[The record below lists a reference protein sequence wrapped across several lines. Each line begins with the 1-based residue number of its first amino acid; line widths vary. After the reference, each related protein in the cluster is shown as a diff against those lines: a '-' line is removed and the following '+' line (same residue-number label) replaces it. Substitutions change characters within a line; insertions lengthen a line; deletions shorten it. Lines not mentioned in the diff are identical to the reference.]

1 MKRLILMAIVSLIL
15 CETVYGNGIQ
25 SGKYMLSAPALYA
38 YVLSDDIT
46 QSDGEFFVR
55 IVPVEGNVYR
65 MDLLNGR
72 RHSLKFEIDEYGK
85 IEIVEDR
92 FSGDKARGS
101 GRLITNKTA
110 KGEITVFST
119 AWGTSWERSA
129 SEWFLRPAT
138 QEEIDRN
145 LKKGLGAVI
154 SSLTSTRREI
164 TKENMIKALGSGSGY
179 GYSPSDEPQ
188 IENMIESG
196 EIEYKDG
203 EFTIHREE
211 DNSAEVPIKPDIS
224 PKFNKQRISREEII
238 KIFKDEFAAGPVS
251 APKSAP
257 RKAARKPEPAPPVK
271 HAPPVQKVAEPPKRQ
286 EQPKAVRPE
295 KTGPSS
301 IVIGLIV
308 LGVVIVP
315 GFIIYVLIKK
325 KRRR

>member
-25 SGKYMLSAPALYA
+25 PGKYMLSAPALYA
-38 YVLSDDIT
+38 DTLSDDIS
-46 QSDGEFFVR
+46 QSDGEFFIQ

-65 MDLLNGR
+65 IDLLIGGN
-72 RHSLKFEIDEYGK
+72 HSLKFEIDEYGK
-85 IEIVEDR
+85 IKITEDR
-92 FSGDKARGS
+92 FRGNKIRGS

-110 KGEITVFST
+110 KGEITEYST
-119 AWGTSWERSA
+119 AWGTSWERST

-138 QEEIDRN
+138 QEEIDKN
-145 LKKGLGAVI
+145 LKKGLGEVKF
-154 SSLTSTRREI
+154 SLRSTRREV
-164 TKENMIKALGSGSGY
+164 TKENIIKALGSGRGN
-179 GYSPSDEPQ
+179 GYSDLDQPQ

-203 EFTIHREE
+203 EFIIHREV

-224 PKFNKQRISREEII
+224 PEFKKQRISREEII
-238 KIFKDEFAAGPVS
+238 KIFKDEFAADPVA

-257 RKAARKPEPAPPVK
+257 RRAARKPEPAPPVK
-271 HAPPVQKVAEPPKRQ
+271 QAPPVQKVAEPPKRQ
-286 EQPKAVRPE
+286 EQPKAVRPD

-325 KRRR
+325 KAA